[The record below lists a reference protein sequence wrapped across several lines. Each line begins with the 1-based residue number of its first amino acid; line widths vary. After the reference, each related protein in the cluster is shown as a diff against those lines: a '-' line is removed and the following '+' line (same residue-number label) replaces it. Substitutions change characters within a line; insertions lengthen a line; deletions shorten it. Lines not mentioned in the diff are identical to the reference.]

1 MGLAAREDD
10 VTAQKQRFAPLPL
23 RAATYSRLAARHWR
37 ALHIIAA
44 HDRLGKNGAAC
55 YASQRRLAKL
65 AECGEARLSDT
76 LSDLRQWGYIASA
89 IHPEKRR
96 LRVHQIVYNEDDENF
111 WRRDTFPIGKA
122 SRANTFPKRG
132 SILSQNEE
140 KKHLS

>member
-37 ALHIIAA
+37 ALHILAA
-44 HDRLGKNGAAC
+44 HDRRGTNGAAC

-96 LRVHQIVYNEDDENF
+96 LKPTGGCHVATMRS
-111 WRRDTFPIGKA
+111 RR
-122 SRANTFPKRG
+122 SRK
-132 SILSQNEE
+132 S
-140 KKHLS
+140 KH